1 MVGLYQILRFVFFLY
16 FCILDWNKAIVFK
29 SCILMIMSD
38 KNERAVCSTVRLV
51 GQLNARAGLKPTD
64 LEKQAKV
71 WKRHTLSKEEFDSL
85 NKTYYT
91 AHILSMTEA
100 EGEKDRAVD
109 LAEVRRFIYSP
120 ENGNINLPLRKF
132 DYKQNEVVTLHEE
145 YACNVRNISVWFF
158 PYTPVLFSIEID
170 DSGNAL
176 NDITLMHS
184 QWKNWAKQYDDFFG
198 TEELKKILE
207 PLLKLTCN
215 EQSPAKLTFQDTK
228 LRQYQVVQVDEPTLR
243 DDLLYELATHSRI
256 GVVADGDLHAPF
268 KPSEEYFSRI
278 IRDNSVSAFSNWK
291 ALALNDTFT
300 VLAIDGIFCDSEL
313 DSNGDGYRYFEMLYM
328 RCLVQEYYCF
338 SRNND
343 YRENPKKL
351 DAKDIRQEIESM
363 EKYYFYDDL
372 SYEFLPPLMYG
383 AMAKGLGLDGDR
395 RELTERVKQGLIELQ
410 RREEEQR
417 RLNND
422 ITIGAV
428 KLFSVVTVVWTV
440 YQMLCLIFGD
450 CFKGWVS
457 ALVALVL
464 SLALTYLFVRPL
476 IRTLIQNRRK

>member
-16 FCILDWNKAIVFK
+16 FCILDWNKATAYK
-29 SCILMIMSD
+29 NCILMTMSN

-51 GQLNARAGLKPTD
+51 GQLDARVGLKPAD
-64 LEKQAKV
+64 QEKQAKV

-100 EGEKDRAVD
+100 EGEKDRAAD

-120 ENGNINLPLRKF
+120 ENGNINLPLRKI
-132 DYKQNEVVTLHEE
+132 DYKQNKIVTLHEE
-145 YACNVRNISVWFF
+145 YGCKVRDISVWFF
-158 PYTPVLFSIEID
+158 PYTPVLFSVEID

-184 QWKNWAKQYDDFFG
+184 QWKNWSKQYDAFFG
-198 TEELKKILE
+198 TEELNKILE
-207 PLLKLTCN
+207 PLLKLTCD
-215 EQSPAKLTFQDTK
+215 EHSPAKLTFQDTK

-300 VLAIDGIFCDSEL
+300 VLAIDGIFSDSEL
-313 DSNGDGYRYFEMLYM
+313 DSSGDGYRYFEMLYM

>member
-1 MVGLYQILRFVFFLY
+1 ME
-16 FCILDWNKAIVFK
+16 
-29 SCILMIMSD
+29 MSD
-38 KNERAVCSTVRLV
+38 FGIRAKSSRVVLV
-51 GQLNARAGLKPTD
+51 GQLNAPAGLKPED
-64 LEKQAKV
+64 LDGKV
-71 WKRHTLSKEEFDSL
+71 WKRHTLKKREFDSL

-120 ENGNINLPLRKF
+120 ENGNINLPLRKI
-132 DYKQNEVVTLHEE
+132 DYKQNEIVTLHKE
-145 YACNVRNISVWFF
+145 YGCKVRDISVWFF
-158 PYTPVLFSIEID
+158 PYTPVLFSVEID

-198 TEELKKILE
+198 TDKLKKILE
-207 PLLKLTCN
+207 PLLKLICD

-228 LRQYQVVQVDEPTLR
+228 LRQYQVIEVDEPTLR
-243 DDLLYELATHSRI
+243 DDLLYELATHSRV
-256 GVVADGDLHAPF
+256 GLVADNNLHAPF
-268 KPSEEYFSRI
+268 KPSDEYFDSI
-278 IRDNSVSAFSNWK
+278 IRDNSVSVFSNWK

-300 VLAIDGIFCDSEL
+300 VLAIDGIFMDSEL
-313 DSNGDGYRYFEMLYM
+313 DKDGDGYRYFEMLYM

-410 RREEEQR
+410 RREEEKQR
-417 RLNND
+417 KENEERRNRND
-422 ITIGAV
+422 KVVSTVKIFAAVTIVATVSQMFAKIVGCLDGCLAYDIATLV
-428 KLFSVVTVVWTV
+428 FAIVFVVWL
-440 YQMLCLIFGD
+440 LC
-450 CFKGWVS
+450 K
-457 ALVALVL
+457 
-464 SLALTYLFVRPL
+464 TR
-476 IRTLIQNRRK
+476 NKKKK

>member
-1 MVGLYQILRFVFFLY
+1 
-16 FCILDWNKAIVFK
+16 
-29 SCILMIMSD
+29 MIMSD